1 MPHREGDDE
10 RNVLLNQMPADF
22 SAYALDDTAMAK
34 WATVMKLRQ
43 DVNGVLEKARAD
55 KRIGKALE
63 AHVSLSGCAE
73 LAAELAAIDM
83 TQDVAT
89 VRNEVIRIMQT
100 YCGGS
105 TDLVAQLAAEFY
117 DRLRELEL
125 GVPMGALA
133 LSGRVPEATE
143 ESVRA
148 FAQKLVDGKPEQF
161 VTLCLERLDYEC
173 KVAAS
178 QTVLNN
184 GNRDR
189 VKPRYA
195 RVPTGSETCDFCLM
209 LASRG
214 FVYHTEATAK
224 GEHGVH
230 AHCRCIV
237 VPGVRGVTKI
247 EGYDPDA
254 LYDQWQSKMEAKS
267 TE

>member
-1 MPHREGDDE
+1 VIPRSYIDGFTRAINAISE
-10 RNVLLNQMPADF
+10 RTRKQ
-22 SAYALDDTAMAK
+22 
-34 WATVMKLRQ
+34 
-43 DVNGVLEKARAD
+43 
-55 KRIGKALE
+55 
-63 AHVSLSGCAE
+63 

-214 FVYHTEATAK
+214 FVYRTEVAAS
-224 GEHGVH
+224 H
-230 AHCRCIV
+230 AHSGCDCRV
-237 VPGVRGVTKI
+237 VPSWKANEV
-247 EGYDPDA
+247 EGYDPAAIFDRWQDA
-254 LYDQWQSKMEAKS
+254 IDAKAAQRAERNGTDEADERKRIMEAYERSATNARKKS
-267 TE
+267 KR